1 MVATPPHSR
10 KLGLIGV
17 ALVKARLPKSFSAA
31 LDTVRDEIEAVMI
44 SSGFL
49 SGAAFSWVTI
59 AVRYGLKNEEV
70 PHFSRVSKKYG
81 DLPLAIEVD
90 THELLK
96 ADLTQACAV
105 IRRATVRALVAA
117 AEKYD
122 RPQSAIEALKR
133 TEPNQSPQTTRTF
146 GPRV

>member
-1 MVATPPHSR
+1 MVATPPHNR
-10 KLGLIGV
+10 KLGLLGI
-17 ALVKARLPKSFSAA
+17 ALVKARLPKSFGGA
-31 LDTVRDEIEAVMI
+31 LDAVRDELEAVMI

-49 SGAAFSWVTI
+49 SGAPFSWVTI

-90 THELLK
+90 THEVLE
-96 ADLTQACAV
+96 ADLAQACAV
-105 IRRATVRALVAA
+105 IRRAAVRALVAA

-122 RPQSAIEALKR
+122 RPLAVIEALKR
-133 TEPNQSPQTTRTF
+133 TEPN
-146 GPRV
+146 RVAGSD